1 MPLRRTAEFRLMKT
15 HRKMNFGFNT
25 NVRVGAATFHVQ
37 TEDRGLSHPFLDT
50 VVYSAGRV
58 VHKLSTSYKGLLDY
72 DQGREAS
79 VEMMHHLL
87 HRQHRSVIAQL
98 EAGKLELK
106 IPEDDSR
113 AALPAIEVRLL
124 NPRSWL
130 SAGRAT
136 LELEAVERVSGKPLS
151 AAEFEVSF
159 EGTAGGV
166 APMSAQADERGRA
179 VPHFLMPKLSG
190 EGAALVVR
198 ASSGELR
205 GELRFQLK
213 SKRREPA
220 AEPPAK

>member
-1 MPLRRTAEFRLMKT
+1 MTT

-25 NVRVGAATFHVQ
+25 NVRVGAATYHVQ

-98 EAGKLELK
+98 EAGTLELK
-106 IPEDDSR
+106 IPEDDSQ

-124 NPRSWL
+124 NPRGWL
-130 SAGRAT
+130 SAGQAT
-136 LELEAVERVSGKPLS
+136 LELEAVERASGKPL
-151 AAEFEVSF
+151 AGAEVEVSF
-159 EGTAGGV
+159 EGGKDAEPPLSV
-166 APMSAQADERGRA
+166 QADEHGRA
-179 VPHFLMPKLSG
+179 KLQFPMPKLG
-190 EGAALVVR
+190 GDGAALIVR
-198 ASSGELR
+198 ARSGELR

-213 SKRREPA
+213 SKRRHPA